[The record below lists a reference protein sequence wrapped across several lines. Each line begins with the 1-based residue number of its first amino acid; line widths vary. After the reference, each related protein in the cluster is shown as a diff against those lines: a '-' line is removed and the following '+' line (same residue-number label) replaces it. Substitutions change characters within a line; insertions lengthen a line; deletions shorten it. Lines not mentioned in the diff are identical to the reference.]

1 MTLRRLAMR
10 WEGCN
15 AVEVVPGVVS
25 GVPIIRGSRVQADT
39 VLESAELGE
48 TVEEIAYSF
57 GLDPKDIREVL
68 SFAASRSLVKPTA

>member
-1 MTLRRLAMR
+1 MT
-10 WEGCN
+10 WEGCS

-25 GVPIIRGSRVQADT
+25 GVPIVRGSRVQADT

-57 GLDPKDIREVL
+57 DLDPKAIREVL
-68 SFAASRSLVKPTA
+68 SFAASRSLLKPTA

>member
-1 MTLRRLAMR
+1 MT
-10 WEGCN
+10 WEGCS

-25 GVPIIRGSRVQADT
+25 GAPIIRGSRVQAHT

-57 GLDPKDIREVL
+57 DLDPRDIREVL
-68 SFAASRSLVKPTA
+68 SFAASRSLLKPTA

>member
-1 MTLRRLAMR
+1 MT
-10 WEGCN
+10 WEGCS
-15 AVEVVPGVVS
+15 AVEVVQGVVS

-57 GLDPKDIREVL
+57 DLDPKDIREVL
-68 SFAASRSLVKPTA
+68 SFAASSPLLEPTA